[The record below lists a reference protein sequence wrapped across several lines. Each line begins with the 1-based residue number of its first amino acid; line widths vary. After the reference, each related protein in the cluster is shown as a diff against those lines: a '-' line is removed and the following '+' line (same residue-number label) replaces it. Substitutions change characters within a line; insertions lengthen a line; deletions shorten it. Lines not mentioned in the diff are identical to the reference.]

1 MSYLDGNYVLGSEYL
16 VDILFWVKQHERRPS
31 LRYKKISPQLAKR
44 GQLIE
49 WARDVN
55 SKLGFCDITFHL
67 AVRLIDLFMDGH
79 DIAVSISIRFETIG
93 HLSCFISSCRIHSCI
108 WWPWEGSCWQLKW
121 RRKMEIFR
129 NAPDSTALSR
139 TIFLSAI
146 ITRLSL

>member
-55 SKLGFCDITFHL
+55 SKLGFCEITFHL

-79 DIAVSISIRFETIG
+79 DIAVSIAIRF
-93 HLSCFISSCRIHSCI
+93 H
-108 WWPWEGSCWQLKW
+108 
-121 RRKMEIFR
+121 
-129 NAPDSTALSR
+129 
-139 TIFLSAI
+139 
-146 ITRLSL
+146 ITGQIN

>member
-79 DIAVSISIRFETIG
+79 DIAVSISIRFETTG
-93 HLSCFISSCRIHSCI
+93 HFYLLALS
-108 WWPWEGSCWQLKW
+108 PLVG
-121 RRKMEIFR
+121 
-129 NAPDSTALSR
+129 STAVFGGLGRALVGS
-139 TIFLSAI
+139 
-146 ITRLSL
+146 